1 MREALLEKKFDVDL
15 KEYTINNELDY
26 ILGDMKFKDYD
37 YICFSTY
44 IWNINEIEKICEIIK
59 KSKEKITTIFGG
71 PEVTYNNKEYL
82 KEYPFVDY
90 IIKGEGEEVL
100 PSLINSLEKNLDLK
114 KVNGIIYRDEEKI
127 IENPGINKILNI
139 EDLPFPY
146 ETEYKMENN
155 NEIFKNKYIYY
166 ETTRGCPYRCGFCLS
181 SVDNGIRALSMDRI
195 KDDLDKIY
203 QLKPLII
210 KFVDRTFNY
219 DWKRSRDISKYIV
232 SKNSNIKVHYEITAD
247 IINIEF
253 LEFLKKL
260 PKNIFQFEI
269 GLQTT
274 NKQTLDEIQRKMD
287 FENIKLIVKELSE
300 TKNIH
305 MHLDLIAGLPK
316 ENYKS
321 FINSFN
327 EAYNLG
333 AEKLQLGFL
342 KVLKGTPVY
351 NKRKENGLVYR
362 SFAPYEIIKT
372 KDIKAEEIQQLKK
385 IDNILNKYY
394 SEGYFSN
401 TIQYLINKYYDKPF
415 ELYYDMSIY
424 WENNNYFENYHK
436 RKKLYD
442 ILFEFSKKYD
452 YIDCGYLDNFIVDYV
467 KNNKN
472 LELPH
477 YLNKNREDRY
487 KKHKINIIQN
497 KYFLNKYLK
506 NIYENKNRK
515 IINEF
520 RIVEV
525 SKKATLFVYEEEL
538 KIYNKDILIDKKI
551 SFPIFMDELIKNIK
565 ESEDFKGFNNKS
577 IIEGI
582 LFTI

>member
-1 MREALLEKKFDVDL
+1 VKILLIGVNSRYTHTNLALRYMREALLEKKFDVDL

-44 IWNINEIEKICEIIK
+44 IWNINEIEKICEVIK

-114 KVNGIIYRDEEKI
+114 KINGIIYRDEEKI
-127 IENPGINKILNI
+127 IENLGINKILNI
-139 EDLPFPY
+139 DDLPFPY
-146 ETEYKMENN
+146 ETEYKLEHN

-219 DWKRSRDISKYIV
+219 DWKRSRDIIKYIV

-525 SKKATLFVYEEEL
+525 SKKATLFVYEEEC
-538 KIYNKDILIDKKI
+538 KIYNINDYLNLIR
-551 SFPIFMDELIKNIK
+551 K
-565 ESEDFKGFNNKS
+565 ED
-577 IIEGI
+577 
-582 LFTI
+582 